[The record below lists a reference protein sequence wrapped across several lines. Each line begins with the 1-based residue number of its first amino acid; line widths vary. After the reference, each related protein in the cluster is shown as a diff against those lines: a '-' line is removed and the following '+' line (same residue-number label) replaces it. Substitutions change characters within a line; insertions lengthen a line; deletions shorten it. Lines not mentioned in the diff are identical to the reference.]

1 VARADVLDLVA
12 QLGDRVNGHPE
23 HVRDVLPQ
31 LSALL
36 DEHHDPA
43 VIAAIIDA
51 FGKTWEEDAN
61 LQALPFADHSD
72 PVVRLAVAQAIP
84 GGMESRAAT
93 EAVMDALIRL
103 SRDDVDEVRDWATFG
118 IGSILE
124 LDTSAVRDAL
134 FARTTDRSQ
143 DVRDEALVGLAHRR
157 DARALP
163 LVREQLANANAGPL
177 VFEAAQYLAQ
187 PSLLDALAGWVA
199 DKPDDDAILGAWR
212 ACDPAYQD
220 TRTERQSA
228 LLASV
233 ERLMNEQ
240 GRPCRPALYCERS
253 STDVLLTVDVSSRVW
268 VVDGLLE
275 RAGNDVDRAANLV
288 ALDIDRP

>member
-1 VARADVLDLVA
+1 VARDDVLDLVA
-12 QLGDRVNGHPE
+12 QLADRVNGHPE

-31 LSALL
+31 LVALL

-51 FGKTWEEDAN
+51 LGKAWEEEAN
-61 LQALPFADHSD
+61 LRALRFADHSD
-72 PVVRLAVAQAIP
+72 PAVRLAVAQAIP
-84 GGMESRAAT
+84 GAVESKAAT
-93 EAVMDALIRL
+93 EAVTDALIRL

-124 LDTSAVRDAL
+124 LDTSDVRDSL

-143 DVRDEALVGLAHRR
+143 EVRDEALVGLAHRR
-157 DARALP
+157 DPRALP
-163 LVREQLANANAGPL
+163 LVREQLANGNVGRL

-199 DKPDDDAILGAWR
+199 DNPDDEALLGAVR

-220 TRTERQSA
+220 ARTERQSA

-233 ERLMNEQ
+233 ERLMTDQ
-240 GRPCRPALYCERS
+240 GRQCRPALYCKRS

-268 VVDGLLE
+268 FVDGLLE